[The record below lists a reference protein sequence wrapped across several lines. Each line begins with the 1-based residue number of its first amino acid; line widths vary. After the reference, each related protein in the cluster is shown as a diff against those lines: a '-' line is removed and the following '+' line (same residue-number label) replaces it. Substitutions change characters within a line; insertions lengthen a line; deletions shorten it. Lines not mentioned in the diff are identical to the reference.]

1 MILFKDFHWLDASD
15 IRTSSERRPKGKN
28 LELHSLVYRYLAAT
42 IESFINYYCIR
53 ARKNDFRT
61 CK

>member
-28 LELHSLVYRYLAAT
+28 LELHSLVYRYLVQWNHSLIT
-42 IESFINYYCIR
+42 IVLEHGKTILEDVNC
-53 ARKNDFRT
+53 
-61 CK
+61 